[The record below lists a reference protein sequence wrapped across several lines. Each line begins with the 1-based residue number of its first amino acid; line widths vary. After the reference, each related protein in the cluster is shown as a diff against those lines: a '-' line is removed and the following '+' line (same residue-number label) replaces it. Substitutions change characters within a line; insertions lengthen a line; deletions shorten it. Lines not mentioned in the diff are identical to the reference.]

1 MTFEISAKTD
11 GVTKKYIFNIT
22 IDSEQYKQWNKDK
35 NEAAKE
41 NAKNAVKDTVDNNID
56 QA

>member
-22 IDSEQYKQWNKDK
+22 INSEQYKQWNKDK

-41 NAKNAVKDTVDNNID
+41 NAKNAVTDTVNNNID